1 MLDFMDF
8 WDESTTEAKRAGEAP
23 TGAEPP
29 SEGGQEAPLL
39 PSPRED
45 HEATQPTQPQSYLEH
60 RGATGP
66 LRAEARRRERAKRR
80 RHRLLLAALTV
91 AVLLVLAGT
100 VTAALGAGSHLPLVG
115 GLFADASSQSST
127 SSTTAAGQAG
137 ASTTAVTPTT
147 GTQVDATVT
156 PGTTDSTSTT
166 VDRGPAGPPV
176 SLTVKVAE
184 LTANV
189 LVQSPGGG
197 TQKGKT
203 PFKVQVPSGK
213 TTVTLTRSG
222 YNTIVRDVDLTKD
235 TALTFWLDPGGLL
248 LQSLIRFK
256 SGSMPKQVAFSPD
269 GKELWVTL
277 LGGRGVE
284 IYDPYT
290 GKLLDSIKLGTL
302 GGAVEVIFTKD
313 GRTVYASQMES
324 GSVFE
329 IDRTS
334 REVQRQ
340 IFTEGTW
347 TKVMALS
354 PDEKTL
360 YAANWTSNDVSVIN
374 LASGEVVKRL
384 KTVNVPRGLFVTKD
398 GKRLFVCGYELGQL
412 QRIDLTTGKSDV
424 LLDTGG
430 ALRHMVANQA
440 GTLLYFDDMAKFK
453 TWVVDVATEK
463 VTALAATDPEPNTLD
478 LSPDGKVL
486 FVSCRGKNGDDYMQ
500 AGPEWG
506 SVVLIDTATG
516 KMLDAVVGGNQP
528 TGLDVSP
535 DGKYL
540 AFSDFLDDRIRV
552 FRIPSYETLAN
563 GGGGRSVSHLA
574 ELPKKQ

>member
-1 MLDFMDF
+1 MMDL
-8 WDESTTEAKRAGEAP
+8 WDESKMGPEPTPGEPLPAQAVQSVETQAYAEDGRRA
-23 TGAEPP
+23 
-29 SEGGQEAPLL
+29 SQ
-39 PSPRED
+39 
-45 HEATQPTQPQSYLEH
+45 
-60 RGATGP
+60 
-66 LRAEARRRERAKRR
+66 LRAESRRVERGRRRRR
-80 RHRLLLAALTV
+80 RLLFAVLFLVVLIVLASTV
-91 AVLLVLAGT
+91 AV
-100 VTAALGAGSHLPLVG
+100 ALGAGSHLPLVG
-115 GLFADASSQSST
+115 RLFADSAGAGTTLVTDGATGSG
-127 SSTTAAGQAG
+127 SSTTATSSNPDGG
-137 ASTTAVTPTT
+137 TSVTGAVTG
-147 GTQVDATVT
+147 GTAA
-156 PGTTDSTSTT
+156 STSTT
-166 VDRGPAGPPV
+166 VDRGQAGPPV
-176 SLTVKVAE
+176 SLTVKVSE

-189 LVQSPGGG
+189 LVESPGGG

-203 PFKVQVPSGK
+203 PLKITVPSGN
-213 TTVTLTRSG
+213 TTITLTRSG
-222 YNTIVRDVDLTKD
+222 YNTIVRNVNLTKD
-235 TALTFWLDPGGLL
+235 SSLTFWLDPQGLL

-277 LGGRGVE
+277 LGGTGVE

-290 GKLLDSIKLGTL
+290 GKRLDSIRLGTL

-313 GRTVYASQMES
+313 GKTVYASQMES

-329 IDRTS
+329 IDRAT

-340 IFTEGTW
+340 ISTEGTW
-347 TKVMALS
+347 TKVMTLS
-354 PDEKTL
+354 PDEKRL
-360 YAANWTSNDVSVIN
+360 YAANWTSNDVSVID
-374 LASGEVVKRL
+374 LATGDVVKKL
-384 KTVNVPRGLFVTKD
+384 KTVNTPRGLYMTKD

-430 ALRHMVANQA
+430 ALRHMVANDE

-453 TWVVDVATEK
+453 TWVVDLATEK
-463 VTALAATDPEPNTLD
+463 VSELADTDPEPNTID

-506 SVVLIDTATG
+506 SVILIDVATG
-516 KMLDAVVGGNQP
+516 KTLDAIVGGNQP

-540 AFSDFLDDRIRV
+540 AFSDFLDDRIRI
-552 FRIPSYETLAN
+552 FTIPDYQTLVD

-574 ELPKKQ
+574 ELPKQQ